1 VIARKL
7 ILFVAFAITGY
18 AQNIL
23 LPDFSGAY
31 SGFSLIIKDSIRNQ
45 YMLDEVLLG

>member
-1 VIARKL
+1 MVKKL
-7 ILFVAFAITGY
+7 ILFVAFAIIGY
-18 AQNIL
+18 AQNLL

-31 SGFSLIIKDSIRNQ
+31 SGFSLIIKDSTRNQ